1 MVKTISSSGNGA
13 TKKKSL
19 FGKIFKKNKSKKA
32 QQPEEEERNV
42 AIVVE
47 RVEEVIEETRDG
59 AEGDAIP
66 KDPSAMEPLE
76 EAANPDKAYVVV
88 EPRDG
93 AVTPRDGADI
103 LADLERDDAPM
114 VQQLTAPSQGW
125 MGGWLEN
132 MTNMCGPA
140 DQGLPTI
147 MSGEEMDMD
156 MIANGESTSV
166 MSPTST
172 VNSTTDAPLSPT
184 TPKESQKEETTT
196 PKESQKE
203 ETTMSDEGENEKEQD
218 DVKIVYTE
226 IVYTE
231 PPQEQEQEQQQ
242 LTPAPIDAPTSPK
255 SLMVSP
261 RVTKLEPEE
270 DVMPTP
276 SKKVKTPKAKEEDD
290 NTTLVVSPEKDDMV
304 QGVTE
309 PVGTKM
315 DIFSSLTACCNPI
328 ATPSMDET
336 EGVKQIEA
344 SPETPKEKSTKDP
357 DGDKGEDAKSV
368 AQDSQSVVAEEKK
381 EEETTKSL
389 PTTPVSK
396 SPAKKEVEEEEEE
409 EPLIV
414 GSIHK
419 EKKNTKMGLS
429 LKNSTMYQGVF
440 IAKIKPGSLFSK
452 TKLREGMQ
460 VSEIQGKPCPVAL
473 EEAVNMLRHAVGEL
487 EIVAQKPKCEI

>member
-19 FGKIFKKNKSKKA
+19 FGKIFKKNKSKKDP
-32 QQPEEEERNV
+32 QQPEEEQRNV

-59 AEGDAIP
+59 AEGDDIP
-66 KDPSAMEPLE
+66 RDPSAIEPLE

-93 AVTPRDGADI
+93 TVTPRDGADI
-103 LADLERDDAPM
+103 LADLERDDAPV
-114 VQQLTAPSQGW
+114 VQQSSAPSQGW

-184 TPKESQKEETTT
+184 APKESQKEETT
-196 PKESQKE
+196 K
-203 ETTMSDEGENEKEQD
+203 SDAAENEKEQD

-226 IVYTE
+226 VVYTE
-231 PPQEQEQEQQQ
+231 PPQEQEQ
-242 LTPAPIDAPTSPK
+242 TPAPIDAPTTPK

-270 DVMPTP
+270 DMPTP
-276 SKKVKTPKAKEEDD
+276 TKKAETPKAKEEDD
-290 NTTLVVSPEKDDMV
+290 NNTLVVSPEKDDMV
-304 QGVTE
+304 QGVAE

-336 EGVKQIEA
+336 EGVKPIEA

-396 SPAKKEVEEEEEE
+396 SPAKNEAEEEEEE
-409 EPLIV
+409 EPRIV
-414 GSIHK
+414 GFIHK